1 MARTFQIGRKARGI
15 TFSSP
20 APLNRESLLADRQP
34 GFSERLNLVASSLS
48 PSRVASILDWSTR
61 GNLTWLHEIYDK
73 METDID
79 VGGHK
84 QVVTSTLA
92 GGAVKLEQREGF
104 SAGENALAKEYFDF
118 CCMVM
123 ANLKTQHRNLT
134 KEFALGYMRG
144 VKAFQME
151 YKIMQVGA
159 KRLAIPQKVKPIS
172 GQRYMW
178 DSNVMSKRHGE
189 LMIATSDKPQGEY
202 ISAMSEG
209 KVFMISDGHG
219 MGRWDLL
226 GVYRRAVSF
235 WLLKLYVMGW
245 WGDKVEIFGEPIRV
259 GRYPQGTK
267 DAVKTEIE
275 AFLSTMGRTAYA
287 LLPDNINLQ
296 MLEAGSSA
304 NGGLSVHGELIR
316 YLDNKVAFTFLG
328 QSDTSSNPSHGSR
341 ARTDSLMNISWDVL
355 VDYAGGVG
363 NAYGEFLRAV
373 LIQNY
378 GEVTDHLVPH
388 ARLLVHNPALAERNA
403 AKLTLL
409 TAAGIPV
416 GMDTMY
422 EQTAVE
428 RPAPGSL
435 VFLGTGYQ
443 EFDESARTNQT
454 VEKESDK
461 PQGSDGGGEADDSE
475 DNKGTDA

>member
-15 TFSSP
+15 TFNSP
-20 APLNRESLLADRQP
+20 APLNRESRLADRHP
-34 GFSERLNLVASSLS
+34 GFSERLNLVAHSLS
-48 PSRVASILDWSTR
+48 PSRVAMILDWSTR
-61 GNLTWLHEIYDK
+61 GNLTWLHEMYDK

-92 GGAVKLEQREGF
+92 GGAVKLEEREGF
-104 SAGENALAKEYFDF
+104 NAEETALAKEYFDF
-118 CCMVM
+118 SCMVM
-123 ANLKTQHRNLT
+123 ANLKRQTRNLT

-144 VKAFQME
+144 VKAFQIR
-151 YKIMQVGA
+151 YDIKKVGT
-159 KRLAIPQKVKPIS
+159 KRLAIPNTINPVS

-178 DSNVMSKRHGE
+178 DCDTSSDRYGE
-189 LMIATSDKPQGEY
+189 LKIAKSDVPDGEY
-202 ISAMSEG
+202 LSKMSDG

-245 WGDKVEIFGEPIRV
+245 WGDRVEIFGEPVRI

-267 DAVKTEIE
+267 DNVKAEIE
-275 AFLSTMGRTAYA
+275 SFLATMGRTAYA

-296 MLEAGSSA
+296 MLEAASSA

-316 YLDNKVAFTFLG
+316 YLDNKIAFTFVG

-355 VDYAGGVG
+355 KDYAGGVG
-363 NAYGEFLRAV
+363 DAYGDFLRAV

-388 ARLLVHNPALAERNA
+388 ARLLVYNPALSGLNA
-403 AKLTLL
+403 TKLSTM
-409 TAAGIPV
+409 TKAGIPIGV
-416 GMDTMY
+416 DTMY
-422 EQTAVE
+422 EQTGVE
-428 RPAPGSL
+428 RPANGAL
-435 VFLGTGYQ
+435 VFGVSNLS
-443 EFDESARTNQT
+443 EFDESARQDQNTG
-454 VEKESDK
+454 EPFES
-461 PQGSDGGGEADDSE
+461 QSGDGGGEKDDTGNNKKE
-475 DNKGTDA
+475 DS